1 MGRGASI
8 TVSASMMDR
17 ARSKIIT
24 VLIVAAPILGG
35 CAGANMPA
43 IVTVPPGDERIVF
56 TAAEFKG
63 MTPQRVKYTDLWQR
77 EEYALF
83 RANGAQAE
91 IIYASA
97 KEDASTALEYG
108 YTVEGTIKTWNLNKK
123 FDIQWRKVQRIA
135 VPFGDIF
142 YKPYLLKG
150 KNRECFGFAREWDH
164 LSDDPDHRPGKVLFG
179 YFCAKAGAHISE
191 DGIEELIQRIGV
203 RGVTER
209 LGSRRGSGGDV
220 APASADA
227 VMIARGADASSE
239 SGNANFPFGFARHY
253 IVGNG
258 DGRLTRLK

>member
-1 MGRGASI
+1 
-8 TVSASMMDR
+8 MMDR
-17 ARSKIIT
+17 ARSQIIT

-35 CAGANMPA
+35 CAGANMPSPA
-43 IVTVPPGDERIVF
+43 IETVPPGDERIVF

-63 MTPQRVKYTDLWQR
+63 MTPQRVKYTDFWQR

-83 RANGAQAE
+83 RGSGAQAE

-97 KEDASTALEYG
+97 NEDDQIALEYG

-123 FDIQWRKVQRIA
+123 FDKEWGA
-135 VPFGDIF
+135 VRTVEAPLRGIF
-142 YKPYLLKG
+142 YKPYMLKG
-150 KNRECFGFAREWDH
+150 KNRECFGFSVEWDDP
-164 LSDDPDHRPGKVLFG
+164 SGDPDHRPGKVLFG
-179 YFCAKAGAHISE
+179 YFCAQAGEHISE

-227 VMIARGADASSE
+227 VMIARGPDASSE
-239 SGNANFPFGFARHY
+239 SGNANFPFGFARYY

-258 DGRLTRLK
+258 DGRLK